1 MGYWFTPVPDA
12 MLPRVIRCQMSIQ
25 EDATSVLKYLA
36 ERPERGALMNQAL
49 ADGTQI
55 PADRLNDAVSIL
67 EGSGYVE
74 TLRTMGNRPFD
85 FLRVSI
91 TPRGRAEWERAAAA
105 ATAAPF
111 EAPAVRPTP
120 QPVGSPFGFTDL
132 DWEWIASER
141 QKRTLKVVLGYQF
154 ESTHYET
161 SSLVSV
167 VRQVFETALTDSEF
181 KEALTLDFVPLRAGY
196 GEHVFNE
203 IARTIIS
210 ADVSV
215 FETSDRNPNVM
226 IEMGVALTW
235 GTRVHPIR
243 EASTAPPPSDISGQ
257 TWATYRDSGRIW
269 TDGNHHESLV
279 QMINRAARKK
289 MAEQ

>member
-1 MGYWFTPVPDA
+1 M
-12 MLPRVIRCQMSIQ
+12 
-25 EDATSVLKYLA
+25 
-36 ERPERGALMNQAL
+36 
-49 ADGTQI
+49 
-55 PADRLNDAVSIL
+55 
-67 EGSGYVE
+67 
-74 TLRTMGNRPFD
+74 
-85 FLRVSI
+85 
-91 TPRGRAEWERAAAA
+91 
-105 ATAAPF
+105 
-111 EAPAVRPTP
+111 
-120 QPVGSPFGFTDL
+120 
-132 DWEWIASER
+132 
-141 QKRTLKVVLGYQF
+141 VLGYQF